1 MILSYIYFI
10 NIYLIILLITF
21 VIWKTLQHDGF
32 EHIFEKQICWNLKF
46 QDKIYLGKYFICQQI
61 FNTFNL

>member
-21 VIWKTLQHDGF
+21 VIWKTLQRDSF
-32 EHIFEKQICWNLKF
+32 DHIFEKQICW
-46 QDKIYLGKYFICQQI
+46 
-61 FNTFNL
+61 T